1 VQVSLVIN
9 PLSGVQG
16 ITADGVRQFAA
27 HTLNSTSGR
36 HFSKSSGLSESSDQR
51 TPVVQYRTKPEP
63 PTDFRVDAF
72 DPFPIPQ
79 LVKDDDL
86 VFPELIDMRVVCHR

>member
-63 PTDFRVDAF
+63 PTDLWMLLIIF
-72 DPFPIPQ
+72 PFHNWSRMMI
-79 LVKDDDL
+79 LSSL
-86 VFPELIDMRVVCHR
+86 N